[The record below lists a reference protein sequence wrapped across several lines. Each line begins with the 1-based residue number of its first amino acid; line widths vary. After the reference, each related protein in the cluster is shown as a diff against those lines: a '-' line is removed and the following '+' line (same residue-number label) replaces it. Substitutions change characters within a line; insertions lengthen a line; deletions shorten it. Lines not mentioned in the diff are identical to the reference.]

1 VEDIFNIF
9 DELKSR
15 KVTLL
20 VSLHNLRMAARRFD
34 QVMLLNHRM
43 LGIGAPADVLNEAN
57 LLQAYG
63 GQLHQ
68 LSAAGGT
75 LALDDTCCDHED
87 EH

>member
-1 VEDIFNIF
+1 
-9 DELKSR
+9 
-15 KVTLL
+15 
-20 VSLHNLRMAARRFD
+20 
-34 QVMLLNHRM
+34 MLLNHRM